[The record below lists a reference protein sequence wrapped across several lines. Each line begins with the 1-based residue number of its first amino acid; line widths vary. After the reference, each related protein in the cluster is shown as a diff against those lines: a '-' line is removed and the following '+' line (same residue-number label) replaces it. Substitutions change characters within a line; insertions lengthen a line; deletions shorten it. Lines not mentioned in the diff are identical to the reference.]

1 MEEGEPTKLLFSV
14 PRTDRL
20 LRKAFPLKRV
30 SSSSPVYLTA
40 ALESIFSTIIQAA
53 DDKRTSLKK
62 PPKSIDRKILIAAVR
77 THPELG
83 KLFKD
88 YMFLPT
94 SSLKI
99 KKDNLLTRAD
109 RELGRE
115 EAQRGQGGQGA
126 GEEANGPCRRRR
138 VKRPHETSRYS
149 VTMVAPN
156 V

>member
-88 YMFLPT
+88 YMFMPT

-109 RELGRE
+109 RELAVKKRKEAKEAKEQAKKQTVPAVDE
-115 EAQRGQGGQGA
+115 E
-126 GEEANGPCRRRR
+126 
-138 VKRPHETSRYS
+138 
-149 VTMVAPN
+149 
-156 V
+156 